1 MRLAT
6 STVTA
11 LVLAAALGL
20 APAWAADTITP
31 AATPAAAATSVD
43 LKPAREKID
52 KGDFAGAIPILQ
64 TAIKAN
70 PQDADALN
78 LMGFSLRKSGK
89 LQEAQSFYNQALA
102 INPKHLGA
110 NEYLGEL
117 HAQRGEMDKAKERLA
132 ILKATCGDNCKQTKD
147 LAQAIAKGPTKK

>member
-20 APAWAADTITP
+20 TPAWAADTI
-31 AATPAAAATSVD
+31 TPAAAATSVD

-70 PQDADALN
+70 PKDADALN
-78 LMGFSLRKSGK
+78 LMGFSLRKTGK
-89 LQEAQSFYNQALA
+89 WQEAQSFYNQALA
-102 INPKHLGA
+102 IDPKHLGA

-117 HAQRGEMDKAKERLA
+117 HAERGEMDKAKERLA